1 MSRVVRFYEAGPPEV
16 LRLIDVDV
24 PPPGKGQVRIR
35 VKAIGLNRA
44 EAMFRAG
51 QYLEEPKFPASLG
64 YEAAGE
70 IELIGEGVEGF
81 AVGDAVS
88 VVPAFSMNEYGLYG
102 ELVLAPAYAVVKNPP
117 NLSFVEA
124 AASWMMYLT
133 AYGALIGIA
142 KLAAGDFVLIPAA
155 SSSVGIAAIQIAN
168 IVGATP
174 IALTRSGA
182 KRARLL
188 ELGAAHVIATEE
200 QDLVAEALRITG
212 GHGARVVFDPVGGPT
227 LAKLASATAQL
238 GIIFQYGA
246 LSPEPTTLPLFEL
259 LARLLTIRGY
269 VLFEVTSR
277 SGAVGSGQALR
288 RGRPR
293 QGRAEAGHREDVPAR
308 RHRRGASLSGIEPAD
323 RQNRR
328 HGVSARPQKRG
339 RSLRRAAHR
348 LLHLGVEL
356 APDRGD
362 LLDRR
367 IARTG
372 WRVCHIRK
380 LRRPRPF
387 HTARAAAAHK
397 APRAIH
403 VRSCAMRSADCRFHI
418 AAPWPVGR

>member
-24 PPPGKGQVRIR
+24 PPPRKGQVRIR

-70 IELIGEGVEGF
+70 IESIGEGVEGF

-142 KLAAGDFVLIPAA
+142 KLAAGDFALIPAA

-168 IVGATP
+168 SVGATP

-238 GIIFQYGA
+238 GTIFQYGA

-269 VLFEVTSR
+269 VLFEVTR
-277 SGAVGSGQALR
+277 DPARL
-288 RGRPR
+288 
-293 QGRAEAGHREDVPAR
+293 EAGKRFVVDGLAK
-308 RHRRGASLSGIEPAD
+308 GALKPVIAKTFPLDDIVE
-323 RQNRR
+323 
-328 HGVSARPQKRG
+328 
-339 RSLRRAAHR
+339 AHHY
-348 LLHLGVEL
+348 LESNQQIGKVVV
-356 APDRGD
+356 
-362 LLDRR
+362 
-367 IARTG
+367 T
-372 WRVCHIRK
+372 V
-380 LRRPRPF
+380 
-387 HTARAAAAHK
+387 
-397 APRAIH
+397 
-403 VRSCAMRSADCRFHI
+403 
-418 AAPWPVGR
+418 